1 MVHARRNAR
10 WFVSQDAD
18 AEKIRAFE
26 VRGAVWVYVL
36 CMLSPRA
43 MGSPGLWGLCRAH
56 VHADRTRWRCPWPR
70 SRASCGAAGCG
81 GGQGA
86 DMGHRMASLHRKC
99 EPRVGASRRA
109 HHARARAQA
118 WIRENNLPVNKLK
131 VESMP
136 VFRMGTTGACPRAPR
151 LIIPARPPPPACRR
165 ACASACRH
173 PTAES
178 PELKSPEHRT
188 HRAQMRC
195 HSADTCATAQPL
207 NLLEYWEPR
216 ITLRVA
222 CVEAAWRWL
231 VVRRGGVAFP
241 WRARGVG
248 VASAEAAP
256 QRQRASRVPC
266 AWLWWRR
273 DHKNHVS
280 RRLVFVLFTPC
291 TATL

>member
-1 MVHARRNAR
+1 MYCACSRPVPWAAP
-10 WFVSQDAD
+10 DCGDCA
-18 AEKIRAFE
+18 
-26 VRGAVWVYVL
+26 VRM
-36 CMLSPRA
+36 CMPTER
-43 MGSPGLWGLCRAH
+43 
-56 VHADRTRWRCPWPR
+56 
-70 SRASCGAAGCG
+70 G
-81 GGQGA
+81 GGVHGREA
-86 DMGHRMASLHRKC
+86 GRRAGLLGVAVARGTDMGHRMASLHRKC

-109 HHARARAQA
+109 RHARARAQA

-136 VFRMGTTGACPRAPR
+136 VFRMGTTGACPPRAPR